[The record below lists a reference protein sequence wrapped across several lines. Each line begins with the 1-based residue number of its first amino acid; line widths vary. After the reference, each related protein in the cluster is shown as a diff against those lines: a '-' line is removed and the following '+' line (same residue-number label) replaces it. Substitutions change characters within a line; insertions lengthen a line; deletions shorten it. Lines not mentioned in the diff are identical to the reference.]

1 VSTAFD
7 IFLRPNFFSC
17 TICGESVEL
26 ETTKIDEG
34 GKPVH
39 EECYLRQVSLKWSIR
54 PPPTAVDANFNQTP
68 LSRAILALLNSA
80 SSRPLAN
87 SCPDCGSPL
96 EHRQCS
102 FFYRGQTW
110 EIQLPIC
117 FNCHPMSDVP
127 PDDA

>member
-7 IFLRPNFFSC
+7 SFLRPNFFSC
-17 TICGESVEL
+17 IICGESVEL

-39 EECYLRQVSLKWSIR
+39 EECYLRTVNLKWSFR
-54 PPPTAVDANFNQTP
+54 LPPAVDANSDQTA
-68 LSRAILALLNSA
+68 LSRAIIAWLNSA
-80 SSRPLAN
+80 NSRPLTN
-87 SCPDCGSPL
+87 SCPDCGSRL

-102 FFYRGQTW
+102 FFYRGRNW

-117 FNCHPMSDVP
+117 FNCHPMSDLP
-127 PDDA
+127 PDAG